1 MPERVPLA
9 ARAALIL
16 APALIIALLASA
28 CGSPPERRDIL
39 ADLADIVFLPAFQDA
54 AESAAELARAV
65 ETYAADPAP
74 GRLDN
79 ARDRYAAARAAWTAT
94 AAFRFGPAM
103 DRRSESQ
110 IDWWPIDP
118 AAIAAAAADGAT
130 VEDIRERQSAATRG
144 FHALESLLWNDGLA
158 DDRPARAYA
167 SRLARIIAGETDAIR
182 GEWTGSG
189 RDFAYA
195 DAIAGR
201 GGTAISAA
209 LALADVVRTGIFLTE
224 TVGDMQLGKALGI
237 TGDRDPDAIPG
248 LGPATGSDLRNAV
261 RGIRAAFLGV
271 GDHLAVATLVNDLDD
286 HAYDRMQAALDAAL
300 AAVNALPA
308 DIKAD
313 AGENALAAARDAIK
327 QVQILYA
334 TEVVS
339 LLGIS
344 VGFSDNDG
352 DS

>member
-1 MPERVPLA
+1 MPKRA
-9 ARAALIL
+9 AFPALIL
-16 APALIIALLASA
+16 ALALAAAA
-28 CGSPPERRDIL
+28 CVGPPERRDIL
-39 ADLADIVFLPAFQDA
+39 ADLADFVFLPAFEDS

-65 ETYAADPAP
+65 ETYAADPTP

-79 ARDRYAAARAAWTAT
+79 ARGRYAAARGSWAAT
-94 AAFRFGPAM
+94 AAFRFGPVM

-118 AAIAAAAADGAT
+118 GGIAAAAADGAS

-144 FHALESLLWNDGLA
+144 FHALESLLWNDDLGE
-158 DDRPARAYA
+158 DRDARDYA
-167 SRLARIIAGETDAIR
+167 ARLARIIADETAAIR
-182 GEWTGSG
+182 GEWTGAG

-195 DAIAGR
+195 DALAGR

-209 LALADVVRTGIFLTE
+209 LALADVVRTSIFLTE
-224 TVGDMQLGKALGI
+224 TVGDMQLGKALGL
-237 TGDRDPDAIPG
+237 TGDRDPEAIPG
-248 LGPATGSDLRNAV
+248 LGPATGDDLREIV
-261 RGIRAAFLGV
+261 RGIRASFLGV
-271 GDHLAVATLVNDLDD
+271 GDHLAVGTLVNDLDD
-286 HAYDRMQAALDAAL
+286 GVYDRMQAALDAAV
-300 AAVNALPA
+300 AAADALPA
-308 DIKAD
+308 DIKAGAD
-313 AGENALAAARDAIK
+313 ERALAAARDAIK

>member
-1 MPERVPLA
+1 MRPK
-9 ARAALIL
+9 RAAIPAAITLIL
-16 APALIIALLASA
+16 ALAASA
-28 CGSPPERRDIL
+28 CSGPPERRDIL
-39 ADLADIVFLPAFQDA
+39 ADLADFVFLPAFKEA

-65 ETYAADPAP
+65 ETFAADPTP
-74 GRLDN
+74 GRLGN
-79 ARDRYAAARAAWTAT
+79 ARERYAAARDGWAAT

-118 AAIAAAAADGAT
+118 DGIAEAAAAGAAAG
-130 VEDIRERQSAATRG
+130 DIRERQSAATRG
-144 FHALESLLWNDGLA
+144 FHALETLLWNDDLGG
-158 DDRPARAYA
+158 DRAARTYA
-167 SRLARIIAGETDAIR
+167 SHLARIIADETAAIR
-182 GEWTGSG
+182 DEWTGAG

-195 DAIAGR
+195 DALAGR
-201 GGTAISAA
+201 GGTAISAG
-209 LALADVVRTGIFLTE
+209 LALADVVRTSIFLTE

-237 TGDRDPDAIPG
+237 TADRDPEAIPG
-248 LGPATGSDLRNAV
+248 LGPSSGGDLRSVV
-261 RGIRAAFLGV
+261 RGIRASFLGV
-271 GDHLAVATLVNDLDD
+271 GDHLAVGTLVNDLDD
-286 HAYDRMQAALDAAL
+286 DAYDRMQAALDAAM
-300 AAVNALPA
+300 AAAEALPA

-313 AGENALAAARDAIK
+313 AGERALAAARDAIK